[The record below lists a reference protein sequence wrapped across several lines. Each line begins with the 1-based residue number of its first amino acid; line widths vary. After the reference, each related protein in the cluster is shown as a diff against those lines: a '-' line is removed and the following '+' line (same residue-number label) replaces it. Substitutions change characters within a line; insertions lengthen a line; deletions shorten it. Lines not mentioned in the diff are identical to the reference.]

1 MKYNPDEYWE
11 DLAERYEDLTGEK
24 ATQEELEDWL
34 ENGCSQC
41 GANPMTVNCNNAN
54 CTYRE

>member
-41 GANPMTVNCNNAN
+41 GANPMTVNCNNAR
-54 CTYRE
+54 CS